1 VRNAVITGVNGQ
13 TGSYLAELLLEKGYK
28 VYGFR
33 RRSSVFNTERIDH
46 IIGDEDKFELVYGDL
61 ADYSSIAGLISD
73 VKPEM
78 FFNTAAMSHVRV
90 SFEIP
95 EYTMDIGAT
104 GVVRCLEAIRKHSPS
119 TRFVQCSTSEMFG
132 SQNPPQSETTPF
144 HPRSPYGVAKVAG
157 YWATVNYREAYNL
170 FASNSISFNHESE
183 RRGETFVT
191 RKITRAATR
200 IKLGLQDSLVL
211 GNLDAKRDWSH
222 ARDVARAQIMMLE
235 HDNPDDFVICSGES
249 YSVREFLE
257 LVFKK
262 LNLDIDKYV
271 KFDSKYLRPSEVD
284 HLRGDPSKIKNTLGW
299 VSEFNFD
306 QLVNEMVEHDLKL
319 AEKEMKLK
327 E

>member
-1 VRNAVITGVNGQ
+1 MRNAVITGVNGQ